1 MTETFITVS
10 FLHDLITHSTY
21 LRAFESD
28 EMDNFKI

>member
-10 FLHDLITHSTY
+10 LLHDLITHSIY
-21 LRAFESD
+21 LRVFESE